1 MQRRHV
7 LIFQMGITGF
17 ILTAI
22 LTFSALTAS
31 AQLMPSS
38 VNSALYALNNE
49 GVDTLIVYFPSYNDQ
64 LPEREQES
72 LPFYIFWRLNG
83 KDFCNKFSN
92 SSPLGEPIQI
102 PRSEVTTF
110 AAIHFD
116 EIENEEI
123 LEPYYRQIQQG
134 DTVWIMF
141 PPTSYLKDVLLLRTD
156 GRQVLKYVE
165 NASLDAKEYF
175 NDGMFNIHYAVN
187 LQLNTAI
194 LRKFVK
200 AEIAILEKCTSFS
213 PKQSPK

>member
-1 MQRRHV
+1 MQRPHV
-7 LIFQMGITGF
+7 HILSLKIIRF
-17 ILTAI
+17 ILTVF
-22 LTFSALTAS
+22 LALGAVTAN

-38 VNSALYALNNE
+38 VNTALYALNNE
-49 GVDTLIVYFPSYNDQ
+49 GVDTLVVYIPSYNDQ
-64 LPEREQES
+64 LPEREQEFTS
-72 LPFYIFWRLNG
+72 FYIFWRSNG
-83 KDFCNKFSN
+83 KDYCSKFTNATLS
-92 SSPLGEPIQI
+92 GEPVSI
-102 PRSEVTTF
+102 PHSEVTVL
-110 AAIHFD
+110 AATHFD

-156 GRQVLKYVE
+156 GRQVVKYVE

-187 LQLNTAI
+187 LQLNTTI

-200 AEIAILEKCTSFS
+200 AEIAALEKCKSFS